1 MTETPE
7 LLPIGAVAR
16 EFNVS
21 VRTIRRWEA
30 AGKIS
35 AIRLPGGHRRF
46 HRADIDA
53 LLTPDTEK
61 ETRHA

>member
-1 MTETPE
+1 MTETPD
-7 LLPIGAVAR
+7 LLPIGDVAR
-16 EFNVS
+16 EFSVS

-30 AGKIS
+30 AGKLS

-53 LLTPDTEK
+53 LLDPEHRT
-61 ETRHA
+61 A